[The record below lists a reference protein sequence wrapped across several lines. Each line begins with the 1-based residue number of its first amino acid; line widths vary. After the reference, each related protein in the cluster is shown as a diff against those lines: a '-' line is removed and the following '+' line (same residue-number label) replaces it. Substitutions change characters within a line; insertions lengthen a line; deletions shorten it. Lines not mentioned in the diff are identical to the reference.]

1 MKPEDLLG
9 LSPAQAETAERI
21 DREMMLA
28 RQAIAVWHRLLDR
41 RRSDMKLGLHKV
53 AEFGLREKPSEGE
66 QGRLV
71 RRDGD
76 GSDAAPVSGAARG
89 IDAGSERAPF
99 YVTSEHEARALL
111 LRCIGYLTDASG
123 SRLAFDKGV
132 GEKDKMAE
140 WITREVQ
147 QGVVDYIRKPF
158 AMERLLEAVE
168 RGLSAPPEK
177 QAGAEGDGQA

>member
-1 MKPEDLLG
+1 MKPEDFLG

-53 AEFGLREKPSEGE
+53 AEFGLAEKPSDGE

-76 GSDAAPVSGAARG
+76 GSDAAPAGGA
-89 IDAGSERAPF
+89 SPERAPF
-99 YVTSEHEARALL
+99 HVTSEHEARALL
-111 LRCIGYLTDASG
+111 LRCTGYLTDASG

-140 WITREVQ
+140 WIAREVQ
-147 QGVVDYIRKPF
+147 QGALDYIRKRQPYVF
-158 AMERLLEAVE
+158 GIPLAVAD
-168 RGLSAPPEK
+168 S
-177 QAGAEGDGQA
+177 